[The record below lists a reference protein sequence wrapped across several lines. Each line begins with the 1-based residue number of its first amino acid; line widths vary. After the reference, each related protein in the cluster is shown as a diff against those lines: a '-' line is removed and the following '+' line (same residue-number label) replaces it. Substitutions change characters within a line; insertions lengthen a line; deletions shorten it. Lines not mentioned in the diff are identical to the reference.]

1 LGKLILMGDW
11 SHKLLKWYEANKRDM
26 PWRNTRDPYKIWLSE
41 VILQQTRVNQGWNY
55 YLRFTEKYPTVS
67 KLAAASEHDVLK
79 LWQGLGYYSRA
90 RNMHHAAKEIAQH
103 HKGKFPADYES
114 VRALKGVGDY
124 TAAAITSISYN
135 MSYPVVDGNVLRVYS
150 RVLGISDPIDSTD
163 GKKKIWEAAAELLP
177 QKNPGT
183 YNQAIMELGA
193 VCCTPKNP
201 NCEECPIQS
210 NCYAFAKKLTDKLP
224 IKQGKTKQRERFFN
238 YLIISQGNKMVL
250 RNRTGKDI
258 WKGLHDFPCIESTT
272 ALSPKKL
279 VTTKEWKSIFFGT
292 NPTIK
297 GVSDSFVH
305 ILSHQ
310 KLNATFIRIAL
321 KKPVK
326 KLPEDCFWVEKK
338 TIDKYAVPRLIENYI
353 RKYF

>member
-1 LGKLILMGDW
+1 
-11 SHKLLKWYEANKRDM
+11 M
-26 PWRNTRDPYKIWLSE
+26 PWRNTKDPYKIWLSE
-41 VILQQTRVNQGWNY
+41 VILQQTRVNQGWDY
-55 YLRFTEKYPTVS
+55 YLQFTEKYPTVS

-90 RNMHHAAKEIAQH
+90 RNMHHAAKEIVKN

-135 MSYPVVDGNVLRVYS
+135 LPYPVVDGNVLRVYS
-150 RVLGISDPIDSTD
+150 RVLGISDPIDSTL
-163 GKKKIWEAAAELLP
+163 GKKKIWEAASELLP

-193 VCCTPKNP
+193 MCCTPKNP

-210 NCYAFAKKLTDKLP
+210 ACYAFSHKLTDKLP
-224 IKQGKTKQRERFFN
+224 IKQGKIKQRERYLN
-238 YLIISQGNKMVL
+238 YLIIANGNKIVL
-250 RNRTGKDI
+250 RNRVEKDI
-258 WKGLHDFPCIESTT
+258 WKGLHDFPCIESAS

-279 VTTKEWKSIFFGT
+279 LASKEWKKLFLGSTPVIE
-292 NPTIK
+292 N
-297 GVSDSFVH
+297 VSEAYIH

-310 KLNATFIRIAL
+310 RLNANFIKVNL
-321 KKPVK
+321 KKPLK
-326 KLPEDCFWVEKK
+326 KLPENCFWVEKK
-338 TIDKYAVPRLIENYI
+338 TIEKYAVPRLIERYI